1 MKKSILALLS
11 LVALFTTPSC
21 RKVSGEGPTVTQ
33 DYVLGNFT
41 SVDAGIDADVYYT
54 QSNTTSVE
62 ISAQQNILSQ
72 ISTPIVNGELR
83 LQFRDFFTVWHHAP
97 ITVRISAPYLNGMG
111 INGSGHFYALTPT
124 TSSTLNLK
132 VNGSGSI
139 SVAHYTGQS
148 LSGNISGSGDIT
160 VSGGSVSA
168 ESLQIS
174 GSGTMDMLGINA
186 VSASTQTSGSGKTTV
201 NVSNSLDVRISGSGD
216 VYYTGNPVIYTSIS
230 GSGKV
235 MKL

>member
-1 MKKSILALLS
+1 MKRSILTLLS
-11 LVALFTTPSC
+11 LIALFTTPSC

-33 DYVLGNFT
+33 AYSVSNFT
-41 SVDAGIDADVYYT
+41 SVDAGIDAEVYYT
-54 QSNTTSVE
+54 QGSSYSVQ
-62 ISAQQNILSQ
+62 INGQQNVLNQ
-72 ISTPIVNGELR
+72 IETPVVGGELR
-83 LQFRDFFTVWHHAP
+83 LQFRNMFTIWHHAP
-97 ITVRISAPYLNGMG
+97 ITVYVTSPYLSGMG
-111 INGSGHFYALTPT
+111 INGSGHFYALSPT
-124 TSSTLNLK
+124 TSSTLSLK

-139 SVAHYTGQS
+139 SVANYTGQS
-148 LSGNISGSGDIT
+148 LSANISGSGDIT

-174 GSGTMDMLGINA
+174 GSGTMDMLGVKA

-216 VYYTGNPVIYTSIS
+216 VYYTGNPAIYTSIS